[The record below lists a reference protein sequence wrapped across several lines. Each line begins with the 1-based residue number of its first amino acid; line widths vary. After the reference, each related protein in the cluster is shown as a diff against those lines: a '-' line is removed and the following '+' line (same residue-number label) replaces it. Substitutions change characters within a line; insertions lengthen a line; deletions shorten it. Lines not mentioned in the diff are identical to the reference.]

1 MKLFLRKTF
10 LFLSIPM
17 AVFILG
23 LFLPATPKARQSLLM
38 SKFTKDSLLDNV
50 AKPRIIFIAG
60 SSMSLGL
67 NSQIFVDSLHMN
79 PINTGIHGG
88 LGAFYMMD
96 DAADR
101 IKAGDIVV
109 MAPEYHQFYGNF
121 AYGGEELLRAAF
133 DTSSPRLLL
142 NLRWEQFKK
151 MYGFVPKY
159 SISKFLPNQYFAL
172 TKNDFY
178 SKDAFNKYGD
188 AVLHY
193 GKTFEHEIPIFK
205 NIDGGEFN
213 KELIAAI
220 SEFNKI
226 VKAKGAT
233 FYLSYPPFQ
242 RASYDNCLKQIKEV
256 DKALHTIPN
265 LTILGTP
272 ERYAMDQNLI
282 FDTPYH
288 LNKVGV
294 DLRSTRLYED
304 VKKQMQ
310 KDGLLKT
317 QAQ

>member
-10 LFLSIPM
+10 LFLSIPV
-17 AVFILG
+17 AVFIIG

-38 SKFTKDSLLDNV
+38 SKFTKDSLLQHTQ
-50 AKPRIIFIAG
+50 KPRIIFIAG

-96 DAADR
+96 DVIDYVQP
-101 IKAGDIVV
+101 GDVIL

-133 DTSSPRLLL
+133 DTSSPRVLL
-142 NLRWEQFKK
+142 NLRWEQFQK

-159 SISKFLPNQYFAL
+159 SISKFLPNQYFKL

-193 GKTFEHEIPIFK
+193 GRTFEHPIPVFK
-205 NIDGGEFN
+205 VVEGGDFNHELIKAITEFN
-213 KELIAAI
+213 KVI
-220 SEFNKI
+220 
-226 VKAKGAT
+226 KAKGAT
-233 FYLSYPPFQ
+233 LYVSFAPFQ
-242 RASYDNCLKQIKEV
+242 QASFEHCRKQIDEV
-256 DKALHTIPN
+256 DRELRAIPG
-265 LTILGTP
+265 LTVIGTP
-272 ERYAMDQNLI
+272 ERYMMAQDLI

-288 LNKVGV
+288 LNKKGV
-294 DLRSTRLYED
+294 DRRSLFLYQD
-304 VKKQMQ
+304 IKAQME
-310 KDGLLKT
+310 KDGLRK
-317 QAQ
+317 